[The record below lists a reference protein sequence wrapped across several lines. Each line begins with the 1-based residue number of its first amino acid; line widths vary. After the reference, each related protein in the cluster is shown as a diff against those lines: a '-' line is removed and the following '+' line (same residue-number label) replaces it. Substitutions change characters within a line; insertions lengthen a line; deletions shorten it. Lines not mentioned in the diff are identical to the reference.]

1 MNLLDLMVKIGV
13 DDQASSRIGAIGSGI
28 AGVIDGAA
36 KVAAAGAA
44 AAVTGLAAV
53 TKASLD
59 GYSAYEQA
67 VGGVQK
73 LYGNMG
79 MDLEEY
85 AKSVGQT
92 TGEARA
98 KWQALG
104 NAQTTML
111 KQAQGAFATC
121 GMSANQYMEQA
132 TSFSAALINSL
143 GGDTVKAAAQTQKAM
158 VAMADNVNTFGTSM
172 QDVQN
177 AYQGFAKQ
185 NYTMLD
191 NLKLGYGGTKEE
203 MQRLID
209 DANDYAESIGKA
221 GDLSIDSFSDIV
233 DAIDL
238 VQQKQQIAGTT
249 WRESAN
255 TIEGSVNMM
264 KAAWEN
270 WLTSLGAEDWDVSE
284 TTAALVESVEAAASN
299 IVPRVSEIVTTAIQ
313 ELPKLIGELAPELAA
328 FLKEL
333 FATALDTLWKSLPG
347 DIQVM
352 LASAFLALDESG
364 LSATVKGML
373 ERVFGG
379 AKPDFSS
386 VTKGLTEAFQSDA
399 FVSTLGALSTALQ
412 VVQSFFDGIAETA
425 QSNLMPALQPLA
437 DAWQQL
443 MDAIQQAQPGLD
455 VVAAGL
461 GETFVIAVTGA
472 VEILTTFVAGIA
484 EIIQG
489 FTDFVNWL
497 AQAAQGAADFASGV
511 GETLSAL
518 PGQVAAWLSGVISA
532 VVGWVTS
539 MATQAVSAGTSFVS
553 GIAGFLSALPG
564 NVSSWL
570 SGVISTV
577 VGWVAQFASNAVS
590 AASQFGSKL
599 RSGLA
604 AIPGTLGNIGSN
616 IIQGIVNGITGA
628 AGRVKDAIAGA
639 IGNAVDFAKHLLGI
653 ASPSKVFKK
662 FGYYTME
669 GMRLGIEQN
678 AGLPLGAAEKAMAA
692 VAEAGSIQMDAPDVR
707 SAAATASVVA
717 WLEANLGDVIASRT
731 PYTGMRDFDRL
742 ARKAVAYA

>member
-28 AGVIDGAA
+28 AGAVGGAA

-79 MDLEEY
+79 QSLEEY
-85 AKSVGQT
+85 AASVGQT
-92 TGEARA
+92 TDQARA

-121 GMSANQYMEQA
+121 GMSANAYMEQA

-143 GGDTVKAAAQTQKAM
+143 GGDTEKAAAQTQKAM

-172 QDVQN
+172 TDVQN

-249 WRESAN
+249 SREAAT
-255 TIEGSVNMM
+255 TIEGSVTMM

-270 WLTSLGAEDWDVSE
+270 WVASLGAEDWDVSE
-284 TTAALVESVEAAASN
+284 TTGALVKSIEVAASN
-299 IVPRVSEIVTTAIQ
+299 IIPRVSEIVTTAIE
-313 ELPKLIGELAPELAA
+313 ELPKLIGTLAPELAA

-333 FATALDTLWKSLPG
+333 FSTALDTLWKSLPG
-347 DIQVM
+347 DIQAM
-352 LASAFLALDESG
+352 LASAFQALDESG

-386 VTKGLTEAFQSDA
+386 VTKGLTDAFQSDA

-412 VVQSFFDGIAETA
+412 VVQSFFDGVADTA
-425 QSNLMPALQPLA
+425 QNVLAPALQPL
-437 DAWQQL
+437 
-443 MDAIQQAQPGLD
+443 QQAWDDLMKAIKDAQPWLEKVAYIVGEVL
-455 VVAAGL
+455 VVGFTILAG
-461 GETFVIAVTGA
+461 AVTIIVEGFARLIQKVNEFVDWIGQAPQA
-472 VEILTTFVAGIA
+472 V
-484 EIIQG
+484 
-489 FTDFVNWL
+489 TDFVN
-497 AQAAQGAADFASGV
+497 GV

-518 PGQVAAWLSGVISA
+518 PGQVAAWLSGVIQSVIDWA
-532 VVGWVTS
+532 TS

>member
-28 AGVIDGAA
+28 AGAVGGAA
-36 KVAAAGAA
+36 KVAAAGVAA
-44 AAVTGLAAV
+44 TATGLAAV
-53 TKASLD
+53 TKASMD
-59 GYSAYEQA
+59 GFSAYQQA

-79 MDLEEY
+79 QDLEEY
-85 AKSVGQT
+85 AASVGQT
-92 TGEARA
+92 TDQARA

-143 GGDTVKAAAQTQKAM
+143 GGDTEKAAAQTQKAM

-238 VQQKQQIAGTT
+238 VQQKQQIADTT
-249 WRESAN
+249 SREAAT
-255 TIEGSVNMM
+255 TIEGSVTMM

-270 WLTSLGAEDWDVSE
+270 WVTSLGAEDWDVSE
-284 TTAALVESVEAAASN
+284 TTAALVESIESAASN
-299 IVPRVSEIVTTAIQ
+299 IVPRVSEIVTTAIE
-313 ELPKLIGELAPELAA
+313 ELPKLIGTLAPELAA
-328 FLKEL
+328 FLKKL
-333 FATALDTLWKSLPG
+333 FSTALDTLWKSLPG

-386 VTKGLTEAFQSDA
+386 VTQGLTDAFQSDA

-412 VVQSFFDGIAETA
+412 VVQSFLDGIADAA
-425 QSNLMPALQPLA
+425 QNVLAPALKPLQQ
-437 DAWQQL
+437 AWDDL
-443 MDAIQQAQPGLD
+443 MKAIQDAQPWLEKVAHIVGEVL
-455 VVAAGL
+455 VVGFTILAG
-461 GETFVIAVTGA
+461 AVTIIVESFAQLIQKVNEFVDWIGQAPQA
-472 VEILTTFVAGIA
+472 V
-484 EIIQG
+484 
-489 FTDFVNWL
+489 TDFVN
-497 AQAAQGAADFASGV
+497 GV

-518 PGQVAAWLSGVISA
+518 PGQVAAWLSGVIQSVIDWA
-532 VVGWVTS
+532 TS

-639 IGNAVDFAKHLLGI
+639 IGNAIDFAKGILGI

-692 VAEAGSIQMDAPDVR
+692 VAEAGIIQMDAPDVR

-717 WLEANLGDVIASRT
+717 WLDANLGDVIASRT

>member
-28 AGVIDGAA
+28 AGAVGGAA

-79 MDLEEY
+79 KSLEEY
-85 AKSVGQT
+85 AASVGQT
-92 TGEARA
+92 TDQARA

-185 NYTMLD
+185 NYMMLD

-209 DANDYAESIGKA
+209 DANEYAESIGKS

-249 WRESAN
+249 SREAAT
-255 TIEGSVNMM
+255 TIEGSVTMM

-270 WLTSLGAEDWDVSE
+270 WVTSLGAEDWDVSE
-284 TTAALVESVEAAASN
+284 TTGALVKSIEAAASN
-299 IVPRVSEIVTTAIQ
+299 IIPRVSEIVTTAIE
-313 ELPKLIGELAPELAA
+313 ELPKLIGTLAPELAA

-333 FATALDTLWKSLPG
+333 FSTALDTLWKSLPG

-386 VTKGLTEAFQSDA
+386 VTKGLTDAFQSDA

-412 VVQSFFDGIAETA
+412 VVQSFLDGIADAA
-425 QSNLMPALQPLA
+425 QNVLAPALQPLQQ
-437 DAWQQL
+437 AWDDL
-443 MDAIQQAQPGLD
+443 MKAIQDAQPWLEKVAYIVGEVL
-455 VVAAGL
+455 VVGFTILAG
-461 GETFVIAVTGA
+461 AVTIIIESFAQLIQKVNEFVDWIGQAPQA
-472 VEILTTFVAGIA
+472 V
-484 EIIQG
+484 
-489 FTDFVNWL
+489 TDFVN
-497 AQAAQGAADFASGV
+497 SV
-511 GETLSAL
+511 GETLAAL
-518 PGQVAAWLSGVISA
+518 PGQVAAWLSGVIQS
-532 VVGWVTS
+532 VVDWATS

-653 ASPSKVFKK
+653 ASPSKLFKK

-717 WLEANLGDVIASRT
+717 WLDANLGDVIASRT

>member
-28 AGVIDGAA
+28 AGAVGGAA
-36 KVAAAGAA
+36 KVAAAGVAA
-44 AAVTGLAAV
+44 AATGLAAI

-79 MDLEEY
+79 QSLEEY
-85 AKSVGQT
+85 AASVGQT
-92 TGEARA
+92 TDQARA

-143 GGDTVKAAAQTQKAM
+143 GGDTEKAAAQTQKAM

-191 NLKLGYGGTKEE
+191 NLKLGYGGTQSE

-209 DANDYAESIGKA
+209 DANEYAKSIGKA

-249 WRESAN
+249 SREAAT
-255 TIEGSVNMM
+255 TIEGSVTMM

-270 WLTSLGAEDWDVSE
+270 WVTSLGAEDWDVSE
-284 TTAALVESVEAAASN
+284 TTAALVESVETAASN

-328 FLKEL
+328 FLKQL

-364 LSATVKGML
+364 LSATVKGIL
-373 ERVFGG
+373 ERVFAG

-386 VTKGLTEAFQSDA
+386 VTKGLTDAFQSDA
-399 FVSTLGALSTALQ
+399 FVSTLGALSSALQ
-412 VVQSFFDGIAETA
+412 VVQSFFDGIADAA
-425 QSNLMPALQPLA
+425 QNVLAPALQPLQQ
-437 DAWQQL
+437 AWDDL
-443 MDAIQQAQPGLD
+443 MKAIQDAQPWLEKVAYIVGEVL
-455 VVAAGL
+455 VVGFTILAG
-461 GETFVIAVTGA
+461 AVTIIIESFAQLIQKINEFVDWIGQAPQA
-472 VEILTTFVAGIA
+472 V
-484 EIIQG
+484 
-489 FTDFVNWL
+489 TDFVN
-497 AQAAQGAADFASGV
+497 GV
-511 GETLSAL
+511 GQTLSAL
-518 PGQVAAWLSGVISA
+518 PGQVAAWLDGVIQS
-532 VVGWVTS
+532 VVGWVTG

-577 VGWVAQFASNAVS
+577 VGWVAQFGANATS

-628 AGRVKDAIAGA
+628 AGKVKDAIGNA
-639 IGNAVDFAKHLLGI
+639 IGNAVDFAKGILGI
-653 ASPSKVFKK
+653 KSPSKVFKK

-678 AGLPLGAAEKAMAA
+678 AGLPLGATEKAMAA

-717 WLEANLGDVIASRT
+717 WLDANLGDVIASRT

-742 ARKAVAYA
+742 ARKAVAYV